1 MSPFFLSHLKK
12 QKQKGGKK
20 GYHMGTHGHS
30 ILYSIR
36 FVVAWSLRSASISCL
51 FFSQFFSL
59 FSKPKNQ
66 KQVKDASNSISVT
79 TREERR
85 RRRRCRELCSC
96 CTHTQ
101 RKRMKKEENL
111 YKKSCGHVGMS
122 KCSARNEQ
130 PPARAAHRR
139 RRKSNVF
146 ATSVLSSC
154 GNSMPWQQQHPSFS
168 APFFCCCI
176 ISQFPATYNNVMQL
190 TKYRF

>member
-1 MSPFFLSHLKK
+1 
-12 QKQKGGKK
+12 
-20 GYHMGTHGHS
+20 MGTHGHS

-85 RRRRCRELCSC
+85 RRQRCRELCSC

-122 KCSARNEQ
+122 KCSARNER
-130 PPARAAHRR
+130 PPARAAHRRR

-146 ATSVLSSC
+146 ATSVLSSR
-154 GNSMPWQQQHPSFS
+154 GNPMPWQQQHPSFS
-168 APFFCCCI
+168 APIFCCCI
-176 ISQFPATYNNVMQL
+176 ISQFPVTYNNVMQL
-190 TKYRF
+190 TKYKI